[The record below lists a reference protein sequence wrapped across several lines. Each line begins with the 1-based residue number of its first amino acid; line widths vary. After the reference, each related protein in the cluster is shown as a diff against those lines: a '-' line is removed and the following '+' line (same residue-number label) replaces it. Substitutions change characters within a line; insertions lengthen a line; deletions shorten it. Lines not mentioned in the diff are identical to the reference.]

1 MQSAGRVHVAGGIGK
16 NGPMESSAREIAI
29 LGSTGSIGT
38 QAADVIR
45 RNPGK
50 FRVTALAAGGG
61 NLDLLASQ
69 AVEFGVEAVA
79 VAQEGA
85 VEAVTLALRAAAER
99 AAAEGTAGSGSGR
112 LPKVLAGPESMTEIA
127 AWPCDTVL
135 NGITGAAGLSATL
148 AALDAGRTL
157 ALANKESLI
166 IGGPPVCGR

>member
-79 VAQEGA
+79 VAQRGA
-85 VEAVTLALRAAAER
+85 SATATLALRAAAGR
-99 AAAEGTAGSGSGR
+99 AASAGSGPGSGR
-112 LPKVLAGPESMTEIA
+112 LPKVLAGPESMSEIA

-135 NGITGAAGLSATL
+135 TGITGAAGLSATL
-148 AALDAGRTL
+148 AAL
-157 ALANKESLI
+157 
-166 IGGPPVCGR
+166 

>member
-50 FRVTALAAGGG
+50 FRVAALAAGGG

-69 AVEFGVEAVA
+69 AIEFGVDAVA
-79 VAQEGA
+79 VAREDAEQD
-85 VEAVTLALRAAAER
+85 VTLALRAAADR
-99 AAAEGTAGSGSGR
+99 AAADRAGAGQGSGR
-112 LPKVLAGPESMTEIA
+112 LPKVLTGPGSMTEAA
-127 AWPCDTVL
+127 AW
-135 NGITGAAGLSATL
+135 
-148 AALDAGRTL
+148 
-157 ALANKESLI
+157 
-166 IGGPPVCGR
+166 